1 MDADKIIIP
10 QIPIN
15 QPDAI
20 LPRVSVCTGASCTP
34 GCNGKCNN
42 QKCNDQKCNDE
53 GCTAGHCT
61 GTGCTVEAIMTH
73 QVVTVTM
80 DQTVAQVRELFC
92 RHGFHHLLVTDNGHA
107 AGLISDRD
115 LLKNLSP
122 FVGTRAERTQDSFCL
137 HRKAHQ
143 IMTRKLIWVPPETP
157 IQDAIALLLAH
168 GLTCLPVLD
177 EYLHIMGIVT
187 WRDLLRAALREGV
200 EPGPTHLP
208 PTREIQGPRAEQR
221 LIPMAGPMPPAAN
234 DHGNG
239 EGNSLKIVT

>member
-1 MDADKIIIP
+1 
-10 QIPIN
+10 
-15 QPDAI
+15 
-20 LPRVSVCTGASCTP
+20 
-34 GCNGKCNN
+34 
-42 QKCNDQKCNDE
+42 
-53 GCTAGHCT
+53 
-61 GTGCTVEAIMTH
+61 MTR

-92 RHGFHHLLVTDNGHA
+92 RHGFHHILVIDDGHA

-122 FVGTRAERTQDSFCL
+122 FVGTRAERSQDAFCL
-137 HRKAHQ
+137 QRKAHQ

-177 EYLHIMGIVT
+177 DYLHVMGIVT

-208 PTREIQGPRAEQR
+208 ETHEIQDPRAEHR
-221 LIPMAGPMPPAAN
+221 LMPLVGPMAPEADDG
-234 DHGNG
+234 G
-239 EGNSLKIVT
+239 EGNPLKIAR

>member
-1 MDADKIIIP
+1 MDANKINIP
-10 QIPIN
+10 QAAAN
-15 QPDAI
+15 QIEPT
-20 LPRVSVCTGASCTP
+20 LPKVSVCTGAACTP
-34 GCNGKCNN
+34 VCDDNGCV
-42 QKCNDQKCNDE
+42 DQ
-53 GCTAGHCT
+53 GCSTGQCT
-61 GTGCTVEAIMTH
+61 GTGCTVEAIMTR

-92 RHGFHHLLVTDNGHA
+92 RHGFHHLLVIDNGHA

-122 FVGTRAERTQDSFCL
+122 FVGTRAERSQDAFCL
-137 HRKAHQ
+137 QRKSHQ

-177 EYLHIMGIVT
+177 EYLHVMGIVT

-208 PTREIQGPRAEQR
+208 ETREIQDPRAEQR
-221 LIPMAGPMPPAAN
+221 LIPMAGPMAPTA
-234 DHGNG
+234 DDGG
-239 EGNSLKIVT
+239 EGNPLKIAR